1 MRAADPDLHET
12 FAPLRE
18 VEPTPED
25 VARVLAMADE
35 LRSARP
41 LAAPRR
47 RTGRTVA
54 LVAATAA
61 VIGAIAALPGGED
74 SSRPQDAHGVF
85 QAAAA
90 VAAEQ
95 PAPLAYRY
103 TRAVDRFVYGVTA
116 ADGQRGRV
124 AEEQTSENWTS
135 DGWKGRTTGARG
147 TSTWSAPPSAE
158 LLRAAGDIGAA
169 VKPYDGDYRYGDG
182 PLARVPFPAIPAD
195 AAAAGQLL
203 EAAIRDGRWMPDG
216 NSHPRWAPGVV
227 ESEVTRS
234 AVLLLSMG
242 NLTSP
247 QRQALFELLGTRP
260 GAHALG
266 RVTDAT
272 GRSGVGVA
280 LRLPDLGD
288 ELRVI
293 IDPDTSDIL
302 QSSEVMAPPPATRP
316 KAPAGAPRLPW
327 PPPIWLAER
336 TQVFLSTG
344 SVAALGQRP

>member
-1 MRAADPDLHET
+1 MRTADPDLHET

-18 VEPTPED
+18 VEPTPAD
-25 VARVLAMADE
+25 VARVLAMAEE
-35 LRSARP
+35 LRSPRS

-47 RTGRTVA
+47 GTGRAVA
-54 LVAATAA
+54 VVAATAA
-61 VIGAIAALPGGED
+61 VIGAVAALPGGG
-74 SSRPQDAHGVF
+74 SSTRPRDAHGVF

-103 TRAVDRFVYGVTA
+103 TRATDRFVYA
-116 ADGQRGRV
+116 IDAPDGQRGRV

-135 DGWKGRTTGARG
+135 DGWKGRTAAARG

-158 LLRAAGDIGAA
+158 LLKAAGDAGAV
-169 VKPYDGDYRYGDG
+169 VKPYDGGYRYGDG
-182 PLARVPFPAIPAD
+182 PLARVPFAAIPTD

-203 EAAIRDGRWMPDG
+203 EAAIREGRWMPDAD
-216 NSHPRWAPGVV
+216 SHPRWAPGVV

-266 RVTDAT
+266 EVTDAT
-272 GRSGVGVA
+272 GRKGVGVA
-280 LRLPDLGD
+280 LALTDPGD

-293 IDPDTSDIL
+293 IDPETSDIL
-302 QSSEVMAPPPATRP
+302 QNSEVMSPPPATRP

-327 PPPIWLAER
+327 PPPAWLAER

-344 SVAALGQRP
+344 SVAALGDRP